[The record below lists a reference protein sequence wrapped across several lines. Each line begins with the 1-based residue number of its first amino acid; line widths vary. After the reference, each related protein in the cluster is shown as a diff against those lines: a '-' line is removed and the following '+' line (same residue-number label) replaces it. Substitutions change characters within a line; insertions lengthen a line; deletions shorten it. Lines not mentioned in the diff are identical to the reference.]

1 MSDLLQL
8 VMIVKNSSYDV
19 IDMLSTVQ
27 PFIDYW
33 TILDTGSTDG
43 TQERILE
50 FMTKPGKLYEEPF
63 VDFATSRNRALE
75 LAGDICTFTIMLD
88 DTYHFDDGNKIR
100 QILKKEVNK
109 NFDYFAVNIV
119 DKQYIYKSNRILR
132 ASSKIRYKYKI
143 HEILDPKENHKLK
156 FIDINIKDV
165 QSNYMKSRTYKRHD
179 TDIVL
184 LKEQI
189 TENPDDRRAMIH
201 LVRTYISS
209 VNYQTFSMDII
220 KEEINKILA
229 YNIHD
234 NIDYEARILLFSI
247 INGENDIENYIKILN
262 ETNKLYPNQGEP
274 PYYLATIYRDRNEIS
289 LAYECIMKAIFSE
302 PEGNLL
308 IKHNIYNYEIPYLA
322 ADLAIVNKKYG
333 MAEKILKKYGNNGDY
348 RLANMIYNIS
358 NISQPEGKKF
368 KTPCIVIHAG
378 EIVKGWNPT
387 ILKPKYSQIKCSGSE
402 IMTINLAKQF
412 QKVGYR
418 VFVFGK
424 FKSEFFDSQG
434 VFDEVQY
441 IDSNY
446 YWDFLKEY
454 VVNYLIVSR
463 VNKNLVYLNNVKKVY
478 LWLHDLTHSS
488 ENNINSIQFHKEK
501 FKKIICLSDW
511 HANYY
516 SKVSKVPIENI
527 YVSRNAI
534 LSYKYQ
540 RQYKKIPYRFIYSSS
555 ADRGLEHLLNMIPQI
570 KEKYPKTTLEIFT
583 SIKNTVK
590 CNTEKM
596 IEKINELSE
605 YVTLHDRV
613 SQEEIIYQY
622 SISDVWLYPTDFKET
637 YCITALEAQACGVLC
652 ATVSL
657 GSLVTTVGDRGILVD
672 GDINSKETKENLLNK
687 LFEVLD
693 NKEEKQQLIEK
704 AQTWALQQSF
714 STLIDEWRKDLFK
727 L

>member
-1 MSDLLQL
+1 MSNLLQL
-8 VMIVKNSSYDV
+8 VMIVKNSGSDV

-63 VDFATSRNRALE
+63 VDFATSRNRALD

-109 NFDYFAVNIV
+109 KFDYFAVNIV
-119 DKQYIYKSNRILR
+119 DKKNIYKSNRILR

-143 HEILDPKENHKLK
+143 HEIIDPQEHHKLK
-156 FIDINIKDV
+156 FLDINIKDI
-165 QSNYMKSRTYKRHD
+165 QSNFMTIRTYKRHAS
-179 TDIVL
+179 DILL

-189 TENPDDRRAMIH
+189 EENPDDRRAMIH

-209 VNYQTFSMDII
+209 LNYKKISIDII
-220 KEEINKILA
+220 KEEINKILK
-229 YNIHD
+229 YNLRD
-234 NIDYEARILLFSI
+234 SVDYEARILLFSI
-247 INGENDIENYIKILN
+247 INGENDIEDYIKILK
-262 ETNKLYPNQGEP
+262 ETNELYPKQGEP
-274 PYYLATIYRDRNEIS
+274 SYYLATIYRDRNEIN
-289 LAYECIMKAIFSE
+289 LAYEWIMKAIFSE

-333 MAEKILKKYGNNGDY
+333 MAEKILKKYSNNGDY

-358 NISQPEGKKF
+358 NIPQPEGKKF
-368 KTPCIVIHAG
+368 NTPCIVIHAG
-378 EIVKGWNPT
+378 ETVKGWNPE
-387 ILKPKYSQIKCSGSE
+387 ILKPKFSKIKCSGSE

-412 QKVGYR
+412 QKFGYR
-418 VFVFGK
+418 IFVFGK
-424 FKSEFFDSQG
+424 FKSELFDSQG
-434 VFDEVQY
+434 VFDGVQY

-488 ENNINSIQFHKEK
+488 ENNISSIQFHKEK

-511 HANYY
+511 HAKYY
-516 SKVSKVPIENI
+516 SETAKVPIDNI

-534 LSYKYQ
+534 LSYKYE
-540 RQYKKIPYRFIYSSS
+540 RPHKKIPYRFIYSSS
-555 ADRGLEHLLNMIPQI
+555 ADRGLEHLLAMIPKV
-570 KEKYPKTTLEIFT
+570 KERYPETTLEIFT

-590 CNTEKM
+590 CNAEQM
-596 IEKINELSE
+596 IDTINKLD

-622 SISDVWLYPTDFKET
+622 AISDVWLYPTDFKET

-652 ATVSL
+652 ATVNL

-672 GDINSKETKENLLNK
+672 GNINNEEIKENLLNK
-687 LFEVLD
+687 LFEVMD
-693 NKEEKQQLIEK
+693 NKEEKQQLIDK
-704 AQTWALQQSF
+704 ARTWALKQNF
-714 STLIDEWRKDLFK
+714 STLVDEWRKDLFK